1 MVLVTHQ
8 LQYVQQCD
16 TVLVLK
22 EVSHYFIILSAH
34 HQVYVVSQGRQ
45 VRYGDPA
52 EVLSDDTED
61 IMDLFGQKQDD
72 PCGQFSIRKQSIA
85 ENHAVEV
92 VRSKGTSYIQVNV
105 TPDHL
110 KCFVVVAQ
118 VSTVSLVH
126 EETEVGLEPNILLAG
141 PPAIDT
147 LSVTS
152 WQTAVSH
159 ISHTAT
165 THTHDKE
172 ELPKVR

>member
-1 MVLVTHQ
+1 MVL
-8 LQYVQQCD
+8 
-16 TVLVLK
+16 
-22 EVSHYFIILSAH
+22 
-34 HQVYVVSQGRQ
+34 QGRQ

-92 VRSKGTSYIQVNV
+92 VRSRGTPYIQVNV

-110 KCFVVVAQ
+110 KCLAQ

-126 EETEVGLEPNILLAG
+126 EETEAGLEPNILLAG

-165 THTHDKE
+165 THTHDRE
-172 ELPKVR
+172 ELPMVR